1 MRANVAAGII
11 DDTPIYKDYEAFSQ
25 RFDPTSIV
33 DLTVSY
39 KINKRRVSHTIAFE
53 GLNILGAKAPQYQ
66 RFDLGTLDVRTDK
79 SGISLPNVFYR
90 LDF

>member
-1 MRANVAAGII
+1 MSKQ
-11 DDTPIYKDYEAFSQ
+11 YKPEH
-25 RFDPTSIV
+25 TV

-53 GLNILGAKAPQYQ
+53 GVNILMNETPFAQ
-66 RFDLGTLDVRTDK
+66 RFDIRTRGIKTDK
-79 SGISLPNVFYR
+79 VGISLPNLFYR

>member
-1 MRANVAAGII
+1 M
-11 DDTPIYKDYEAFSQ
+11 
-25 RFDPTSIV
+25 
-33 DLTVSY
+33 
-39 KINKRRVSHTIAFE
+39 SHTIAFE